1 MGRWDIASNLPIA
14 TPIICVDFDF
24 KVARRFSRRDFGGDF
39 VFIFSD
45 GFDLYP
51 DFREDACFFAGIE
64 GVIDGFFDG
73 GEQGFS
79 RVIEAEHVP
88 VFGEEL
94 ADGDFFL

>member
-39 VFIFSD
+39 VFIF
-45 GFDLYP
+45 
-51 DFREDACFFAGIE
+51 A
-64 GVIDGFFDG
+64 DGFFNS

-79 RVIEAEHVP
+79 RVIEADQVP
-88 VFGEEL
+88 VFGEEF
-94 ADGDFFL
+94 ADRDFIR